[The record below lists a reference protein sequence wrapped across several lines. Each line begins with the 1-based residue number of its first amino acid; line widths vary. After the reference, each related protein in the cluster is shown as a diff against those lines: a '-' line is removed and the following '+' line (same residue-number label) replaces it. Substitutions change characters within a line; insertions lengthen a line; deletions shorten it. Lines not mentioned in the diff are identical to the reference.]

1 MSLFVPPAGYSRI
14 KLVSSFDE
22 LISTRFADGINALC
36 WPRTLPGD
44 FAEVIRH
51 LPATEGITALDD
63 EMLEALPLSEAG
75 RAAVEFI
82 LGDLRLLREH
92 DLTPELNHVNG
103 FLRDADPGLMRTDVA
118 SFHADSATIEAD
130 TWLCTYHG
138 ATSEGLRN
146 DEAIK
151 RIDLPETRAAL
162 LASFGGD
169 DDEAFREYLSD
180 HCYDLHYAPAADAT
194 PFVFGLGNLWRI
206 ATQHPGCAVP
216 PCIHRAPDT
225 SVGERRLLLIS

>member
-14 KLVSSFDE
+14 KLVHSFDE
-22 LISTRFADGINALC
+22 LISTRFAGGVNALC
-36 WPRTLPGD
+36 WPRTLPGG
-44 FAEVIRH
+44 FEEVLRH
-51 LPATEGITALDD
+51 LPAPEGITSLDD
-63 EMLEALPLSEAG
+63 ETLEELPLIGAG
-75 RAAVEFI
+75 RAAVAFM
-82 LGDLRLLREH
+82 LDDLHLLRGN
-92 DLTPELNHVNG
+92 DLAPELNHVNG

-146 DEAIK
+146 DEAVR
-151 RIDLPETRAAL
+151 RIDVPETRAAL
-162 LASFGGD
+162 LKQFGGED
-169 DDEAFREYLSD
+169 GVAFREFLSG
-180 HCYDLHYAPAADAT
+180 HCYDLHHAPAPGAT

-206 ATQHPGCAVP
+206 ATEHPGSPVP

-225 SVGERRLLLIS
+225 VAGERRLLLIC